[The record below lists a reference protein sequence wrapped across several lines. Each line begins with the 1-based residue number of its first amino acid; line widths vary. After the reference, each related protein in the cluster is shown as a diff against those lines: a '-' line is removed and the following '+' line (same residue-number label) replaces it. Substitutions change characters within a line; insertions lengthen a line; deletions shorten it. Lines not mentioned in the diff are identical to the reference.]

1 MPVTQKEVLLTPE
14 GFRKLEEEIE
24 HLSTTRRDEVAER
37 IKQAREFGDISEN
50 SEYDDAKYEQALL
63 ESKIEQL
70 GDRLSRAR
78 VIEVSDNST
87 ETVVLGA
94 AIKVKDLDY
103 DEMFV
108 YRLVGSAEA
117 DPSNHLLSNESP
129 LGQTLLGKNKGEVV
143 EVPAPAGTVRYEI
156 VDVGA
161 DVDAGVAAE
170 SSE

>member
-50 SEYDDAKYEQALL
+50 SEYDDATYEQALP

-94 AIKVKDLDY
+94 TIKVKDLDY

-108 YRLVGSAEA
+108 YRLVGSGEA
-117 DPSNHLLSNESP
+117 DPPTIFSPTNH
-129 LGQTLLGKNKGEVV
+129 
-143 EVPAPAGTVRYEI
+143 R
-156 VDVGA
+156 
-161 DVDAGVAAE
+161 
-170 SSE
+170 